1 MKETVPTNRRIYLTI
16 GTKNGA
22 ARIEL
27 SLTPP
32 EFDQADTMAVLL
44 SRGQIPAGSH
54 AAMSI
59 PLGSNVEALN
69 DIEISQR
76 ATVALQAG
84 VRTVTIAAEGVKT
97 GDALLALPKTDLP
110 AGYAVLNAVASA
122 TNSVKV
128 TVLAPLLAIGA
139 SYSIAC
145 RLVRLKL

>member
-32 EFDQADTMAVLL
+32 EFDQADTMAVIL
-44 SRGQIPAGSH
+44 SRGQMPAGPH

-97 GDALLALPKTDLP
+97 GDALLVLPKSELP
-110 AGYAVLNAVASA
+110 AGYAVTNAVASA
-122 TNSVKV
+122 ANTVKV
-128 TVLAPLLAIGA
+128 TMLAPLLAIGA